1 MHYTTGTMTGIL
13 DTLERKGYVRRIADP
28 SDRRRVLV
36 DITPQAQHLLNDVLP
51 TVLQAG
57 VHALAAFDDTALRA
71 LLETLDAISKGIDAV
86 PDDLP
91 QPPPRRT
98 PPQFRRDG

>member
-36 DITPQAQHLLNDVLP
+36 DITPQAQHLLDDVLP
-51 TVLQAG
+51 TVLQAR
-57 VHALAAFDDTALRA
+57 VHALAAFDDTALHA

-86 PDDLP
+86 QGDLP
-91 QPPPRRT
+91 PPPPRRT

>member
-1 MHYTTGTMTGIL
+1 M
-13 DTLERKGYVRRIADP
+13 
-28 SDRRRVLV
+28 
-36 DITPQAQHLLNDVLP
+36 
-51 TVLQAG
+51 
-57 VHALAAFDDTALRA
+57 HALAAFDDTALRA

-91 QPPPRRT
+91 PPPPRRT